1 MPGKLA
7 NRTII
12 VTGAT
17 SGMGCAI
24 AEAFSREGASLLL
37 TGRDAERGNAL
48 VEALRPDNPAIHF
61 TAADVSRPADNER
74 LVQEAQMHFGKID
87 MLSLNAG
94 MLGLGPVAD
103 LPLELWHQTLDTNLS
118 SVYYLCKYALPALQK
133 SERANILIN
142 ASIAA
147 FKSFPNH
154 PAYCAS
160 KAGAI
165 ALMKQ
170 MAVEY
175 GPKVRVNAIC
185 PGPVDTPLLWESA
198 VAFENPASAVAEAR
212 DATLLKRLGTPGDIA
227 SLALFLAS
235 DEASWITG
243 TAITIDG
250 GIMNA

>member
-1 MPGKLA
+1 
-7 NRTII
+7 
-12 VTGAT
+12 
-17 SGMGCAI
+17 MGRAI

-37 TGRDAERGNAL
+37 TGRDAGRGNAL
-48 VEALRPDNPAIHF
+48 AEALKATNPAVHF
-61 TAADVSRPADNER
+61 TAADVSRPADNKR
-74 LVQEAQMHFGKID
+74 LVQEALEHFGKLD

-94 MLGLGPVAD
+94 VLGLGKVTD
-103 LPLELWHQTLDTNLS
+103 LPLDLWQQTLDTNLGS
-118 SVYYLCKYALPALQK
+118 IYYLCKYAIPELLK
-133 SERANILIN
+133 SDRPNILIN

-160 KAGAI
+160 KAGAV

-175 GPKVRVNAIC
+175 GPKVRVNAMC

-198 VAFENPASAVAEAR
+198 VAFPDPARAVAEAR
-212 DATLLKRLGTPGDIA
+212 DATLLQRLGTPGDIA

-235 DEASWITG
+235 DESSWITG

-250 GIMNA
+250 GMMNA